1 MLKYVDHSF
10 KIDIVSLAPQKHE
23 VLHMGER
30 QLKIKNSAHAA
41 LLTTALIAGTAAPAF
56 AANGGP
62 AADTVAQ
69 AVATVQN
76 ATGTTDVA
84 SGTTTGTVVSTER
97 GLVTVTTPASAEGRV
112 TVAAS
117 DGSRVTMSLPAAVD
131 AAGTT
136 SAAGTTVYPD
146 AAAHTDLATQA
157 TVDGG
162 ARALVTLKSA
172 AAPTTQ
178 RFDLGLP
185 DDATLVA
192 DGVGGYDIVASANG
206 AGATTRG
213 HVDAPW
219 AKDANGNSVPTNYGL
234 DGNTLVQTIE
244 TSPDTAYPV
253 VADPHYTWGI
263 ITGTVYFNKKETKL
277 LALGGT
283 VVSWIPHPAAVV
295 GGRSLAVIAGVAVAA
310 DKCVKIK
317 VNPGLSVLSPAAAV
331 AGSGY
336 YSGKSGDGYC
346 K

>member
-1 MLKYVDHSF
+1 MTLYAWGEH
-10 KIDIVSLAPQKHE
+10 
-23 VLHMGER
+23 HMK
-30 QLKIKNSAHAA
+30 LKNSAYAA

-56 AANGGP
+56 AADGGP
-62 AADTVAQ
+62 AGSTVAQ

-84 SGTTTGTVVSTER
+84 TGSTAGTVMATER

-112 TVAAS
+112 TVTAS
-117 DGSRVTMSLPAAVD
+117 DGSGVTMTLPAAVD

-136 SAAGTTVYPD
+136 SEAGTTVYPD

-162 ARALVTLKSA
+162 ARALVTLKNA

-185 DDATLVA
+185 DGATLIA
-192 DGVGGYDIVASANG
+192 DGAGGYDIVTSANG
-206 AGATTRG
+206 AGAVTRG
-213 HVDAPW
+213 HIDAPW
-219 AKDANGNSVPTNYGL
+219 AKDANGDSVPTSYSL
-234 DGNTLVQTIE
+234 DGSTLVQTIE
-244 TSPDTAYPV
+244 TGPDTAYPV

-283 VVSWIPHPAAVV
+283 VVSWIPNPAAVI
-295 GGRSLAVIAGVAVAA
+295 GGRSVAGIAGAAVAA
-310 DKCVKIK
+310 NKCIKIK
-317 VNPGLSVLSPAAAV
+317 VNPGLAVLSPSAAV